1 MKTADAA
8 DDLPRASRATSSAD
22 ASPEDDA
29 YLTQRQSTMDSA
41 TLDKLLMAEQHL
53 FQAGQ
58 ATANAWKIIGMNP
71 NEGDAVEEDSTTAP
85 DASPGPPS
93 PGPPATGTS
102 NTAAGT
108 SNPPARPNRRQLGQ
122 SFHHAPSTAPGGPP
136 ASADLTQAASPR
148 FPMAI
153 PRADGGRASLGAYP
167 SSQISG
173 PSTVGMFD
181 KPGLAFATPPRAP
194 MTADDAGI
202 AANQLAENGRS
213 RSTHANLFGLGGG
226 VGGGRDHAQLA
237 DLTLFTFTVKKSDSV
252 LEKLGSRRASIQ
264 LQVDIDARMLRFLSP
279 HDAPESYS
287 CAAVTAKPQSRLGM
301 QLKIQTGAASV
312 NKKITFFSTE
322 DRANFVQALE
332 EGKVM
337 FPKPSAHPPTGKDR
351 GVAKGD
357 STKAIT
363 RGGSMAA
370 GRDAG
375 GSAGASNVNGSTV
388 TEAGLMALGGGDGN
402 GGGAGANSRAPTEIA
417 DDVSVA
423 SSDFMRSKLRD
434 SIVTDH
440 FGLLPGETVLEH
452 VQRVTNLVVMS
463 QSDRAVQGV
472 LKITSYRITF
482 TPYDSNWKFGSFEL
496 PLAAIDLITR
506 DGLMLLITC
515 KDMRTL
521 RLAMH
526 DAYSRKKG
534 YDQLP
539 STPDFRWLNLL
550 TLRMKPPNMIGALFA
565 FDYHTEKTK
574 ERPAP
579 LTEKNN
585 GWFVYSP
592 FAEYQR
598 LGFLAAHKG
607 PDKDG
612 AITWRLLKNS
622 KFRFSPTYPQLMV
635 VPSLMSEEQ
644 LVQSA
649 RFRSRARLPVV
660 VWRHPVNKSVLAR
673 SSQPNYGMAGNRS
686 EPDRILLRAY
696 RDSANRNSANV
707 SPPLHIIDAR
717 KPIATKGNRLKG
729 KGVENSQHYDNAQ
742 IEFMGIANIHKM
754 RESWDALKCESI

>member
-1 MKTADAA
+1 MNADPIDETA
-8 DDLPRASRATSSAD
+8 RTG
-22 ASPEDDA
+22 EEEEA
-29 YLTQRQSTMDSA
+29 YLAQRQSTMDSA
-41 TLDKLLMAEQHL
+41 TLDKLMRAEKHL
-53 FQAGQ
+53 LQAGQ
-58 ATANAWKIIGMNP
+58 ATANAWKLIGRAPTDGENP
-71 NEGDAVEEDSTTAP
+71 SGGSSADEGVELSS
-85 DASPGPPS
+85 SP
-93 PGPPATGTS
+93 PPAPAPSSASSGTKNNGSSSSASSS
-102 NTAAGT
+102 NH
-108 SNPPARPNRRQLGQ
+108 SFIPDRRLVQ
-122 SFHHAPSTAPGGPP
+122 SFHSTAPIHGAGNGSSGVAGEP
-136 ASADLTQAASPR
+136 SSSPR
-148 FPMAI
+148 FPMSI
-153 PRADGGRASLGAYP
+153 PRPDGGRSSLGAYP
-167 SSQISG
+167 STNHERPIHFGVRSAMDLS
-173 PSTVGMFD
+173 ST
-181 KPGLAFATPPRAP
+181 PT
-194 MTADDAGI
+194 DA
-202 AANQLAENGRS
+202 NHMAENGRS
-213 RSTHANLFGLGGG
+213 RSTHGNLFGYT
-226 VGGGRDHAQLA
+226 RDAPPQS
-237 DLTLFTFTVKKSDSV
+237 DVTLFTFTVKKSDSV

-264 LQVDIDARMLRFLSP
+264 LQVDIEGRMLNFLSP
-279 HDAPESYS
+279 HDAKESYS
-287 CAAVTAKPQSRLGM
+287 CAAVTAKPQARLGM
-301 QLKIQTGAASV
+301 QLKIQTNTASL
-312 NKKITFFSTE
+312 NKKITFFSVE
-322 DRANFVQALE
+322 DRANFVTALE

-337 FPKPSAHPPTGKDR
+337 YRNNKPSPHHGL
-351 GVAKGD
+351 GM
-357 STKAIT
+357 S
-363 RGGSMAA
+363 S
-370 GRDAG
+370 AG
-375 GSAGASNVNGSTV
+375 GAGNSGFGS
-388 TEAGLMALGGGDGN
+388 GNN
-402 GGGAGANSRAPTEIA
+402 GGGSTRDINAGTSGSSSAAQGGTGNAASASASASSSTSACNTTGNSVNACDNPSHHHHHLSVSSRAATEIM
-417 DDVSVA
+417 DDTSSVVSG
-423 SSDFMRSKLRD
+423 DMRKIRE

-440 FGLLPGETVLEH
+440 FAMLPGESVLEH

-482 TPYDSNWKFGSFEL
+482 TPYDASWKFGSFEL

-565 FDYHTEKTK
+565 FDYHTEKAK
-574 ERPAP
+574 ERTVP
-579 LTEKNN
+579 LTEMTN

-598 LGFLAAHKG
+598 LGFLTAHKNMG
-607 PDKDG
+607 GGGRGDDD
-612 AITWRLLKNS
+612 ANSVITWRLLKNS

-696 RDSANRNSANV
+696 RDSANKNSAGV

-729 KGVENSQHYDNAQ
+729 KG
-742 IEFMGIANIHKM
+742 GPP
-754 RESWDALKCESI
+754 

>member
-1 MKTADAA
+1 MNAEPLDETA
-8 DDLPRASRATSSAD
+8 PRTA
-22 ASPEDDA
+22 EEEEEEA
-29 YLTQRQSTMDSA
+29 YLAQRQSTMDSA
-41 TLDKLLMAEQHL
+41 TLDKLLRAEKHL
-53 FQAGQ
+53 LQAGQ
-58 ATANAWKIIGMNP
+58 ATANAWRLIGRAPTDADNP
-71 NEGDAVEEDSTTAP
+71 SGGSSADEATATPP
-85 DASPGPPS
+85 DASAAALSSSPPPS
-93 PGPPATGTS
+93 SGHSFATD
-102 NTAAGT
+102 
-108 SNPPARPNRRQLGQ
+108 RRLVQ
-122 SFHHAPSTAPGGPP
+122 SFHSTAP
-136 ASADLTQAASPR
+136 AHAAGNGDAATSSPR

-153 PRADGGRASLGAYP
+153 PRPDGGRSSLGAYP
-167 SSQISG
+167 SAGFDRPAHFSG
-173 PSTVGMFD
+173 LRAGMD
-181 KPGLAFATPPRAP
+181 ASGAAA
-194 MTADDAGI
+194 AD
-202 AANQLAENGRS
+202 ANVMAENGRS
-213 RSTHANLFGLGGG
+213 RSTHGNLFGYT
-226 VGGGRDHAQLA
+226 RDAPPQS
-237 DLTLFTFTVKKSDSV
+237 DVTLFTFTVKKSDSV

-264 LQVDIDARMLRFLSP
+264 LQVDVEGRMLNFLSP
-279 HDAPESYS
+279 HDAKESYS
-287 CAAVTAKPQSRLGM
+287 CAAVTAKPQARLGM
-301 QLKIQTGAASV
+301 QLKIQTNTASL
-312 NKKITFFSTE
+312 NKKITFFSVE
-322 DRANFVQALE
+322 DRANFVTALE

-337 FPKPSAHPPTGKDR
+337 YRNNKPSPHHGLGMSSAG
-351 GVAKGD
+351 GG
-357 STKAIT
+357 
-363 RGGSMAA
+363 GGSSSVFAA
-370 GRDAG
+370 STNGG
-375 GSAGASNVNGSTV
+375 GSARDVNAGASG
-388 TEAGLMALGGGDGN
+388 
-402 GGGAGANSRAPTEIA
+402 GGGAGQGGAASAGNSNSGAANAA
-417 DDVSVA
+417 GAA
-423 SSDFMRSKLRD
+423 SSDNLSFHHHHMSVSSRTATEIMDDTASVVSTDMRKIRE

-440 FGLLPGETVLEH
+440 FAMLPGESVLEH

-482 TPYDSNWKFGSFEL
+482 TPYDASWKFGSFEL

-565 FDYHTEKTK
+565 FDYHTEKAK
-574 ERPAP
+574 ERVVP
-579 LTEKNN
+579 LTEMTN

-598 LGFLAAHKG
+598 LGFLTAHKSMG
-607 PDKDG
+607 GGRGDDDSNPI
-612 AITWRLLKNS
+612 ITWRLLKNS

-696 RDSANRNSANV
+696 RDSANKNSAGV
-707 SPPLHIIDAR
+707 SPPLHIVDAR

-729 KGVENSQHYDNAQ
+729 KGA
-742 IEFMGIANIHKM
+742 A
-754 RESWDALKCESI
+754 C